1 MWFKK
6 KKQVS
11 PIVYTEEICQ
21 RCDEKKKRKFEDG
34 DYIYK
39 FGSNCKKCSEVTMI
53 IAVYGEYPVEKQKE
67 KQNHET

>member
-1 MWFKK
+1 
-6 KKQVS
+6 
-11 PIVYTEEICQ
+11 
-21 RCDEKKKRKFEDG
+21 
-34 DYIYK
+34 YK

>member
-1 MWFKK
+1 M
-6 KKQVS
+6 S
-11 PIVYTEEICQ
+11 
-21 RCDEKKKRKFEDG
+21 EKKKRKFEDG

-67 KQNHET
+67 KQNYET